1 MKKRI
6 IAIICLLVALAICM
20 SIAVPAIF
28 GVIASADDLQQKY
41 NQNNQEMNQLNKEL
55 QQKRSDRRA
64 KEDEK
69 KRVDEEI
76 AGLNTQIDNLNK
88 VIAHND
94 AEIEK
99 KEEEIAEV
107 EHEIEESD
115 KLLKMRL
122 RVMYEKGTLSYF
134 EIIFGASSFSDLL
147 VRVDMVRQLVAHDTT
162 LIDKLNV
169 RKTSIVDAKRAIE
182 AAKTENEN
190 ARAQIAERKKTLDT
204 KSAKSQQLINE
215 LRADE
220 NYIEEQYQ
228 QRVKENDL
236 ILKEI
241 RAQTNGGQQTVATAS
256 YSGGQLGWPSTLR
269 GTITSEYGPRTLRG
283 KPDTHTGI
291 DIAVPLGTPVL
302 AAEDGVVLS
311 SGWRNGGYGYCV
323 TISHGSIT
331 TLYAHNSV
339 LQVSAGQ
346 TVKRG
351 QQIALAGS
359 TGNSTGPHIHFGVII
374 NSTGKYTN
382 PRPYIF

>member
-1 MKKRI
+1 MKKRLT
-6 IAIICLLVALAICM
+6 AIISLLVAFAICM
-20 SIAVPAIF
+20 AVVLPAVL
-28 GVIASADDLQQKY
+28 GVVASASDLQNKY
-41 NQNNQEMNQLNKEL
+41 NQNNQEKKEL
-55 QQKRSDRRA
+55 EKELSQKRSERKA
-64 KEDEK
+64 KEQEK
-69 KRVDEEI
+69 DRIDGEI
-76 AGLNTQIDNLNK
+76 ADLNLQIDNLNK
-88 VIAHND
+88 VIARND
-94 AEIEK
+94 AEIEE
-99 KEEEIAEV
+99 KEREIAEV
-107 EHEIEESD
+107 EKEIETSD
-115 KLLKMRL
+115 TLLKMRL
-122 RVMYEKGTLSYF
+122 RVMYEKGSVSYL
-134 EIIFGASSFSDLL
+134 EILFGADSFSDFMI
-147 VRVDMVRQLVAHDTT
+147 RVDMIRQLVTHDTA
-162 LIDKLNV
+162 LINDLKV
-169 RKTSIVDAKRAIE
+169 RKTTIVEAKKEIETAKAENE
-182 AAKTENEN
+182 AAREK
-190 ARAQIAERKKTLDT
+190 IAEQRKELDT
-204 KSAKSQQLINE
+204 KSAQSQKLINE

-220 NYIEEQYQ
+220 HYIEEQYQ
-228 QRVKENDL
+228 QRTRENEL

-241 RAQTNGGQQTVATAS
+241 QAANGTTPNVTAA

-283 KPDTHTGI
+283 RPDNHTGI
-291 DIAVPLGTPVL
+291 DIAVPMGTPVL

-311 SGWRNGGYGYCV
+311 SGWRNGGYGNCV

>member
-6 IAIICLLVALAICM
+6 IAIVCLLVALAICV
-20 SIAVPAIF
+20 SIALPAIF

-41 NQNNQEMNQLNKEL
+41 NQNNQEMNQLDKEL
-55 QQKRSDRRA
+55 QQKRSERRE

-69 KRVDEEI
+69 KRVDEDI
-76 AGLNTQIDNLNK
+76 ADLNLQIDNLNK
-88 VIAHND
+88 IIAHND

-99 KEEEIAEV
+99 KEQEIAEV
-107 EHEIEESD
+107 EKEIEESD

-134 EIIFGASSFSDLL
+134 EIVFGASSFSDLL
-147 VRVDMVRQLVAHDTT
+147 VRVDMVRQLVAHDTA
-162 LIDKLNV
+162 LIGKLNV
-169 RKTSIVDAKRAIE
+169 RKTAIVDAKRSIE
-182 AAKTENEN
+182 AAKAENER
-190 ARAQIAERKKTLDT
+190 ARAQIAERKKTLDA

-228 QRVKENDL
+228 QRQKENDL

-241 RAQTNGGQQTVATAS
+241 QAQTGTQQPTPSTS
-256 YSGGQLGWPSTLR
+256 YSGGKLGWPSTLR
-269 GTITSEYGPRTLRG
+269 GTITSEYGSRTLRG
-283 KPDTHTGI
+283 KPDNHTGI